1 MTFFQ
6 EFAGKCVVG
15 ENVAFIEHSTLSYL
29 VILRNCLLMAS
40 CTQSWFGIEIYLKGD
55 SFPDIEAIANVL
67 SLLRPMKTKWMNSL
81 PGISWQNYERFDF
94 NPSLFSHSI

>member
-1 MTFFQ
+1 MI
-6 EFAGKCVVG
+6 G
-15 ENVAFIEHSTLSYL
+15 S
-29 VILRNCLLMAS
+29 S

-81 PGISWQNYERFDF
+81 PGISWQNYERFGF